1 MADIKVY
8 GADWCPLTK
17 NTLAHLKELGIPYQ
31 YTNIDQDR
39 TAAKWVAEQNQGKE
53 KKPTLDIDG
62 QVVVEPTDEE
72 LDEVLA
78 AKGLLQQTDTE
89 SIARRAGKT

>member
-17 NTLAHLKELGIPYQ
+17 NTRAHLDKLHISYQ
-31 YTNIDQDR
+31 YTNIDKDR
-39 TAAKWVAEQNQGKE
+39 EAAKWVAEQNNGKE

-62 QVVVEPTDEE
+62 QVLTEPTDKE
-72 LDEVLA
+72 LDAVLKS
-78 AKGLLQQTDTE
+78 KGMLQ
-89 SIARRAGKT
+89 

>member
-17 NTLAHLKELGIPYQ
+17 GTLAHLDELQIPYK
-31 YTNIDQDR
+31 YINIDHDKQ
-39 TAAKWVAEQNQGKE
+39 AAKWVAEQNNGKE

-62 QVVVEPTDEE
+62 LVLTEPTDEE
-72 LDEVLA
+72 LDEALEE
-78 AKGLLQQTDTE
+78 KGI
-89 SIARRAGKT
+89 SK